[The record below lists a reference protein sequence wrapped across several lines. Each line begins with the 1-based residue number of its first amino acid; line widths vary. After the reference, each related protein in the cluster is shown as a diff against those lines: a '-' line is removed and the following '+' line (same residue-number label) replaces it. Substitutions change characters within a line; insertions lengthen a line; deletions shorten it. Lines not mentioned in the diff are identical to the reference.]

1 MVEANLEA
9 LPRLNKVMFESGV
22 IDELLYLD
30 MPHERVQFS
39 GLMILEYGKA
49 VQETVFEQCRVVR
62 EGKLRI
68 VFTPDLK
75 VSKARLMLTWL
86 INLVKLMFMIHNI
99 FRYFL
104 GSFVHVNMKNFCLGI
119 WLLLR

>member
-9 LPRLNKVMFESGV
+9 FPRLNKVMFESGV

-75 VSKARLMLTWL
+75 VSKVHLILTWL
-86 INLVKLMFMIHNI
+86 INLVNLMFMISII
-99 FRYFL
+99 FSDTFL
-104 GSFVHVNMKNFCLGI
+104 GVLCMAT
-119 WLLLR
+119 